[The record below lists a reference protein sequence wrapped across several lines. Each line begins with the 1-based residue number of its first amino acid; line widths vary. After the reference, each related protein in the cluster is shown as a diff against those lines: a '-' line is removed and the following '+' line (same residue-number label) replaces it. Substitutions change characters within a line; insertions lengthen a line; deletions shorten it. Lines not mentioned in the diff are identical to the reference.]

1 MPSDNRQTQ
10 IPQRIRRPTVSLL
23 RPEVP
28 ILRPSASTSSRREL
42 FGDDYVN
49 RRDTEQDDNK
59 QASGNAAALNGLGED
74 IQGILG
80 RLDAI
85 QDGQN
90 NMATGVERISD
101 GVDTLQSGQY
111 GIGGQVDNFKRQCLN
126 GIGALA
132 DRGGSWLDNCF
143 PPRTT
148 RAVATCLKDLILLF
162 VNLYIFFVY
171 SWFHLCNTILGLT
184 GTISG
189 SIPILGCIAKPIT
202 QAVMIIILL
211 WISTF
216 VMTLF
221 AFNTVT
227 GSDQIIYIIWSIRQF
242 MAFIYRNIDDQIAN
256 MRLDLEKIAED
267 SGLSSDYEKLRNA
280 TDVAMAETVRLV
292 RDEAGTVAADAFR
305 NLPGNAMGMA
315 KGAAQGLGN
324 VAGTAAEQGTEAI
337 GNVATGVKNMFGNMF
352 GHFEPEPET
361 NVGGGKRRKMT
372 KKRRHKKG
380 GDKKDDLI
388 KINELTNYVLKET
401 GLFFKYILAVQTE
414 ITWLYLNTNNQGREK
429 LNKLFIKYPISIK
442 FNNGLVKMFTKSSGG
457 ILSKMK
463 RDTENKNPF
472 HVDYI
477 PLVNLLNKPKNRLER
492 AGIKGGKQSKR
503 KSNRKKKSGRKN
515 KKQGR
520 KTRRRK

>member
-1 MPSDNRQTQ
+1 MKDKHKLLHAFTDPLFHYLVVRA
-10 IPQRIRRPTVSLL
+10 LL
-23 RPEVP
+23 RRV
-28 ILRPSASTSSRREL
+28 LTQRNRVAL
-42 FGDDYVN
+42 FGQDHEDERN
-49 RRDTEQDDNK
+49 ATHNDDN
-59 QASGNAAALNGLGED
+59 QTSGEAAALNHLDED
-74 IQGILG
+74 MQGILG
-80 RLDAI
+80 RLDAL

-90 NMATGVERISD
+90 NMAMGVERISD

-132 DRGGSWLDNCF
+132 DSGGSWLDNCF

-148 RAVATCLKDLILLF
+148 LAAAKCLIDLILLF
-162 VNLYIFFVY
+162 VYLYVFFVF
-171 SWFHLCNTILGLT
+171 SWFNLCRTLLGIT
-184 GTISG
+184 GSISRA
-189 SIPILGCIAKPIT
+189 IPILGCIAKPIT
-202 QAVMIIILL
+202 QAVMIVILL

-242 MAFIYRNIDDQIAN
+242 MAFIYRNIDDQMAN

-280 TDVAMAETVRLV
+280 TDAAMAEAVRLV

-305 NLPGNAMGMA
+305 NLPGNAMGLA
-315 KGAAQGLGN
+315 SAAAQGLGN
-324 VAGTAAEQGTEAI
+324 VAGAAAEQGTEAV
-337 GNVATGVKNMFGNMF
+337 GNVATGVKNMFGGMF
-352 GHFEPEPET
+352 GYGDT
-361 NVGGGKRRKMT
+361 GSIGGGKRRKMT

-380 GDKKDDLI
+380 GEKKDDLI
-388 KINELTNYVLKET
+388 KINSLTNYVLKET
-401 GLFFKYILAVQTE
+401 GLFFKYILAVQKE

-442 FNNGLVKMFTKSSGG
+442 FNNGLVKMFTKSSSG
-457 ILSKMK
+457 ILTKVQG
-463 RDTENKNPF
+463 DAGNKNHF
-472 HVDYI
+472 HVDYL
-477 PLVNLLNKPKNRLER
+477 PVVKLKYKLER

-503 KSNRKKKSGRKN
+503 KSNRKKKTRRKN
-515 KKQGR
+515 KKQGK
-520 KTRRRK
+520 KTRRRN